1 MESGIERIG
10 QNIRE
15 AGMLDK
21 QEKKS
26 EDQSVYGIN
35 QTEAAAGTAAH
46 AAYVFGRKLAQ
57 KQKEIKKLKHPKSIS
72 EIEPLNEIVPETPD
86 INEVASFTVGV
97 GVNPPEK
104 RSYTVAD
111 EAIRALATAAKNELD
126 KPLAGRLTKSK
137 TAAERIK
144 ENKNK
149 LDFLPEDKKT
159 VRERQIYRVN
169 PYVASTNI
177 SQDKSNDAAVRQAL
191 NRDIRIKNTVSP
203 KTVLAEYPKVFTP
216 TAKSTVEIAAEKLSS
231 KREFAAKQS
240 IKTREN
246 QFFVSGAGSGKRESV
261 SWEQGRKLA
270 IKNLS
275 EKKLL
280 QRFDNINSDKQYV
293 APVSEINLPT
303 TKQFLVQEQAISCVI
318 DVGNI
323 NNQTRV
329 VVQNANKLDKQQKIA
344 NIKTREYEKSRQ
356 RTAKSVHERSLG
368 RQKLFGKRVYN
379 DVKNAESSVD
389 KSVIKDGLA
398 GVKEKNIAKKAAL
411 DNSQKKYITYY
422 KGVKYNGF
430 GYFNSNHNNTKPKR
444 IKQFVRRLI
453 PNNAKEI
460 LAAVMGLGSVL
471 TVVIIICLI
480 ASLFVSPFGIFFSGA
495 DTMSEAVSE
504 LNAEFAQRIEEIK
517 ADNTYNELV
526 MSNAGSSAMIA
537 NWPDIL
543 AVYAVLTTM
552 NDSNPYEA
560 ITLDSVKRA
569 RLREVF
575 WAMNPISYEVRIVYD
590 AEIDS
595 EIAVLYISVAEKDCW
610 QLADEYGF
618 TAEQRQMLV
627 ELKKQEY
634 QEMFMALVGSY
645 QDINLTPEEIEE
657 IIANLPADLS
667 ESRRQIVLTAYQ
679 LEGKVNYFWGGK
691 SLTLGWDSRWGTSQE
706 VWAAGSITTGTV
718 RPFGLDCSGFVDWVF
733 YNASNGS
740 FIMGRG
746 GGAASQHNYCRT
758 ISWSEAQPGDLV
770 FYPDD
775 SHVGIVCGFDSRG
788 NVQIIHCAAGYNN
801 VVVTG
806 KSGFTAVG
814 RPDYFID

>member
-1 MESGIERIG
+1 
-10 QNIRE
+10 
-15 AGMLDK
+15 
-21 QEKKS
+21 
-26 EDQSVYGIN
+26 
-35 QTEAAAGTAAH
+35 
-46 AAYVFGRKLAQ
+46 
-57 KQKEIKKLKHPKSIS
+57 
-72 EIEPLNEIVPETPD
+72 
-86 INEVASFTVGV
+86 
-97 GVNPPEK
+97 
-104 RSYTVAD
+104 
-111 EAIRALATAAKNELD
+111 
-126 KPLAGRLTKSK
+126 
-137 TAAERIK
+137 
-144 ENKNK
+144 
-149 LDFLPEDKKT
+149 
-159 VRERQIYRVN
+159 
-169 PYVASTNI
+169 
-177 SQDKSNDAAVRQAL
+177 
-191 NRDIRIKNTVSP
+191 
-203 KTVLAEYPKVFTP
+203 
-216 TAKSTVEIAAEKLSS
+216 
-231 KREFAAKQS
+231 
-240 IKTREN
+240 
-246 QFFVSGAGSGKRESV
+246 
-261 SWEQGRKLA
+261 
-270 IKNLS
+270 
-275 EKKLL
+275 
-280 QRFDNINSDKQYV
+280 
-293 APVSEINLPT
+293 
-303 TKQFLVQEQAISCVI
+303 
-318 DVGNI
+318 
-323 NNQTRV
+323 
-329 VVQNANKLDKQQKIA
+329 
-344 NIKTREYEKSRQ
+344 
-356 RTAKSVHERSLG
+356 
-368 RQKLFGKRVYN
+368 
-379 DVKNAESSVD
+379 
-389 KSVIKDGLA
+389 
-398 GVKEKNIAKKAAL
+398 
-411 DNSQKKYITYY
+411 
-422 KGVKYNGF
+422 
-430 GYFNSNHNNTKPKR
+430 
-444 IKQFVRRLI
+444 
-453 PNNAKEI
+453 
-460 LAAVMGLGSVL
+460 
-471 TVVIIICLI
+471 
-480 ASLFVSPFGIFFSGA
+480 
-495 DTMSEAVSE
+495 
-504 LNAEFAQRIEEIK
+504 
-517 ADNTYNELV
+517 
-526 MSNAGSSAMIA
+526 
-537 NWPDIL
+537 
-543 AVYAVLTTM
+543 M

-569 RLREVF
+569 RLREVI

-657 IIANLPADLS
+657 RIANLPADLS